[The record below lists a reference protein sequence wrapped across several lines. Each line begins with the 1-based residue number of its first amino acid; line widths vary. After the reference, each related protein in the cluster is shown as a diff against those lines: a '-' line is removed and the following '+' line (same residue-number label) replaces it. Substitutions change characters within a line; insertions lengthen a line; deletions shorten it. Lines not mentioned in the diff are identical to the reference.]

1 MGAGYCQAAVSVG
14 DLLQGLRAFDGAVAA
29 AAGVCQLSHLRRDG
43 RGVDDQGVFRSGGQ
57 EGGIVLEMNGDAL
70 LFQCPCDGRGGAVV
84 AADPASGVPVPA
96 GEGAHADA
104 ADADEVYVIVCLHV
118 CCRL

>member
-1 MGAGYCQAAVSVG
+1 MGAGYCQAAVPVG

-70 LFQCPCDGRGGAVV
+70 LLQCLGDGRGCTVV
-84 AADPASGVPVPA
+84 AADPAAGVMVPA

-104 ADADEVYVIVCLHV
+104 ADTDKVDVIVCLHV
-118 CCRL
+118 YSRL